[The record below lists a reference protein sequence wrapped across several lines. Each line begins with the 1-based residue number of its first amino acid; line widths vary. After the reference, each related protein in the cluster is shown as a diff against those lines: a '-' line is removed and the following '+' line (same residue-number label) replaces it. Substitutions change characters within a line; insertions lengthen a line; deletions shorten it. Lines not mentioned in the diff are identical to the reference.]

1 MNTTLLTCQE
11 TAEVEWRA
19 RLGLFRSVCGVPSGV
34 FYVCALRGCYRAVS
48 VCVPLGR
55 FSVWRASGRFSVWC
69 ASGRF
74 SCGVPPGGFLCGC
87 LRAF

>member
-34 FYVCALRGCYRAVS
+34 NFVLSVPFGVIFVCGCVRALGAFFCVVCLRA
-48 VCVPLGR
+48 
-55 FSVWRASGRFSVWC
+55 FSVWRAFGRFKSFEE
-69 ASGRF
+69 S
-74 SCGVPPGGFLCGC
+74 
-87 LRAF
+87 